1 MRTSPATTRVMCI
14 VFVLSILCA
23 CSPAEPP
30 EIATVSEPAPRAVTI
45 MTLNVQNLFDNQDDP
60 NKDDKAYLPIEAKQ
74 SEAHIAACN
83 EIEVESWRDECLY
96 LDWTDSAVDYKL
108 GLLSDVIRQ
117 IDDGRGADII
127 AFQEVENVQILER
140 LRSEFLTDAEYGTPI
155 LVEGDDLRGI
165 DVGFLSKLPLAG
177 HPILHRI
184 AFEDFP
190 GRAGD
195 TRGVLEATFR
205 LPDGSL
211 LTGFAVHFPAP
222 FLPTRMRAEAYRH
235 LARLRAALPPE
246 HHVFAAGDF
255 NTTSSEDA
263 RENLLEQFVRPFW
276 TVAHDDCQGCPG
288 TYYYARDDNW
298 SFLDMILYSPA
309 RGTKATWQ
317 IRADSVRIA
326 NQIPR
331 QVTPDGTPARF
342 NLRERTGVSDHWPLL
357 LAIELAEKQ

>member
-1 MRTSPATTRVMCI
+1 MKTSSATTRVMCI

-45 MTLNVQNLFDNQDDP
+45 MTLNAQNLFDNQDDP

-74 SEAHIAACN
+74 SEAHTAACN

-127 AFQEVENVQILER
+127 AFQEVENLRILER
-140 LRSEFLTDAEYGTPI
+140 LRSEFLTDAGYGTPI

-222 FLPTRMRAEAYRH
+222 YHPTQMRAAAYRH
-235 LARLRAALPPE
+235 LAGLRAALPPE
-246 HHVFAAGDF
+246 RMVVLDGPAA
-255 NTTSSEDA
+255 
-263 RENLLEQFVRPFW
+263 
-276 TVAHDDCQGCPG
+276 
-288 TYYYARDDNW
+288 
-298 SFLDMILYSPA
+298 
-309 RGTKATWQ
+309 
-317 IRADSVRIA
+317 
-326 NQIPR
+326 
-331 QVTPDGTPARF
+331 
-342 NLRERTGVSDHWPLL
+342 
-357 LAIELAEKQ
+357 ELAENPDVKEFYLGMSDKGRKSFRDGRSYRRRKRWLS